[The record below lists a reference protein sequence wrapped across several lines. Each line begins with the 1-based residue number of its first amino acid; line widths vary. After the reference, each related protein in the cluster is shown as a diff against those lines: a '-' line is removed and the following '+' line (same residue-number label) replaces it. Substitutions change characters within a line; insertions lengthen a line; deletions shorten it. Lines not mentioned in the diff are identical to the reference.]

1 MIAIA
6 LFDQSAIT
14 YDHWCETEVG
24 SFVDQVEKELMKE
37 VAKPQKGEKALDL
50 GCGTGIYSYWLYEQG
65 LDVVG
70 IDISKNMLD
79 VAKKKKDA
87 KNITFLQGDISN
99 LPFANETFDLVI
111 SNIVLEFTHN
121 PQVIVKEALR
131 VVKKG
136 GRLVIGFIGKES
148 TWGKM
153 YHKKGKNDPTS
164 VFAHAKFFNTDEIAQ
179 LNETPPIQFN
189 YGLYVAM
196 DEFTTIEAA
205 RELEKDRTKTSSD
218 QDAGY
223 IVAKWQ
229 KI

>member
-1 MIAIA
+1 M
-6 LFDQSAIT
+6 
-14 YDHWCETEVG
+14 
-24 SFVDQVEKELMKE
+24 
-37 VAKPQKGEKALDL
+37 

-79 VAKKKKDA
+79 VAKKKKDT

-153 YHKKGKNDPTS
+153 YHEKGKNDPTS